1 MGRRVMQR
9 PFYFSRLGRNGK
21 GFLAEAFLPVL
32 GRVLLFGYLPQI
44 ACAVAEFP
52 VGFSALCLRY
62 FCAGLFSLWRQL
74 ACTLRKERI
83 YICC

>member
-44 ACAVAEFP
+44 ACIVVEFP
-52 VGFSALCLRY
+52 VGFSALCRRC

-74 ACTLRKERI
+74 VRTLRKERI

>member
-44 ACAVAEFP
+44 ACIVAEFP
-52 VGFSALCLRY
+52 VGFSALCLRS
-62 FCAGLFSLWRQL
+62 FSAGLCNL
-74 ACTLRKERI
+74 
-83 YICC
+83 

>member
-32 GRVLLFGYLPQI
+32 GRALLFGYLPQI
-44 ACAVAEFP
+44 ACIVAEFL
-52 VGFSALCLRY
+52 VGFSALCLRC

>member
-9 PFYFSRLGRNGK
+9 PFYFFRTGRNGK

-44 ACAVAEFP
+44 ACIVAEFP
-52 VGFSALCLRY
+52 VGFSTLCLRC
-62 FCAGLFSLWRQL
+62 FCVSLCNL
-74 ACTLRKERI
+74 
-83 YICC
+83 

>member
-9 PFYFSRLGRNGK
+9 PFYFFRTGRNGK

-44 ACAVAEFP
+44 AC
-52 VGFSALCLRY
+52 
-62 FCAGLFSLWRQL
+62 FSLWRQL
-74 ACTLRKERI
+74 VRTLRKERI

>member
-9 PFYFSRLGRNGK
+9 PFYFSRLGGNGK

-44 ACAVAEFP
+44 ACIVAEFP
-52 VGFSALCLRY
+52 VGFSALCLRC

-74 ACTLRKERI
+74 VRTLRKERI

>member
-32 GRVLLFGYLPQI
+32 GRVLPFGYLSQI
-44 ACAVAEFP
+44 VCIVAELL
-52 VGFSALCLRY
+52 VRFSALCLR
-62 FCAGLFSLWRQL
+62 CFSVSLCNL
-74 ACTLRKERI
+74 
-83 YICC
+83 